1 MKFEK
6 FVTQISLRDLENEK
20 KYIGSIDNWNKAEQS
35 IINAAKDKGLNSI
48 STEILYEA
56 KAHYAR

>member
-1 MKFEK
+1 MKKIPF
-6 FVTQISLRDLENEK
+6 FVR
-20 KYIGSIDNWNKAEQS
+20 GKARRNTETF
-35 IINAAKDKGLNSI
+35 AKDKGLNSI